1 MNIEWN
7 GEGLPPIGVEVDIID
22 IHERLR
28 YGQNESGEV
37 VAHVENTAVVRMS
50 YGLGCFEAEF
60 LRPVS
65 TEAQLK
71 RSHTCDKIYGA
82 MCNAERKDNRSDM
95 AEAVYDA
102 IAAGKI
108 PHITLK

>member
-1 MNIEWN
+1 MSIEWN
-7 GEGLPPIGVEVDIID
+7 GEGMPPVGCQVYIVDTNGS
-22 IHERLR
+22 LR
-28 YGQNESGEV
+28 YGQGERGEV
-37 VAHVENTAVVRMS
+37 VAHVENTAFVRMS
-50 YGLGCFEAEF
+50 YGLGCLEAEF

-71 RSHTCDKIYGA
+71 RSQTCDKIYGA